1 MSELTISEL
10 NKQLEEAKA
19 QVESERRAREKAEQ
33 EAAAAEA
40 KAQKAGSPVVIKG
53 VYKGFRFI
61 DGHRRIRDRKGAL
74 CDTQQVVDAAL
85 DPKSEKHADAVDIL
99 DWHIATKYAYL
110 VPAKAGK

>member
-1 MSELTISEL
+1 MSELTIAEL
-10 NKQLEEAKA
+10 QKQLEDAKA
-19 QVESERRAREKAEQ
+19 QLEAERRGREKAEQ

-53 VYKGFRFI
+53 VYKGFRFQ

-85 DPKSEKHADAVDIL
+85 DPKSEKHAEAAAIL
-99 DWHIATKYAYL
+99 DWHIATQYAYL
-110 VPAKAGK
+110 VPAKGGK